1 MGKSLAVASAI
12 IDTYMGANKA
22 LAQGGALGFIGA
34 AGVIAT
40 GLANVKKIVSTPIPG
55 QADTGSAPSAG
66 PSVSIVGGS
75 ADPSAQLAKSLSS
88 QQQKPIKA
96 YTVATDMST
105 QQALD
110 RRIQQNATFPG

>member
-1 MGKSLAVASAI
+1 M
-12 IDTYMGANKA
+12 
-22 LAQGGALGFIGA
+22 
-34 AGVIAT
+34 
-40 GLANVKKIVSTPIPG
+40 
-55 QADTGSAPSAG
+55 G

-75 ADPSAQLAKSLSS
+75 ADPSAQLAKSLAS

>member
-1 MGKSLAVASAI
+1 M
-12 IDTYMGANKA
+12 
-22 LAQGGALGFIGA
+22 
-34 AGVIAT
+34 
-40 GLANVKKIVSTPIPG
+40 
-55 QADTGSAPSAG
+55 G

-75 ADPSAQLAKSLSS
+75 ADPSAQLAKSLAS

-96 YTVATDMST
+96 YAVATDMST

>member
-1 MGKSLAVASAI
+1 LA
-12 IDTYMGANKA
+12 
-22 LAQGGALGFIGA
+22 
-34 AGVIAT
+34 
-40 GLANVKKIVSTPIPG
+40 
-55 QADTGSAPSAG
+55 
-66 PSVSIVGGS
+66 
-75 ADPSAQLAKSLSS
+75 S